1 MWKPKRGKAM
11 KKLVNKNFAA
21 LLLWTLI
28 LAMGSSLSA
37 TSTFAAALASNRNQ
51 SPGVT
56 QNSEAW
62 LANQVRHQL
71 VMLPWYSVFD
81 NLEYSVQGNKV
92 ILAGQVVRPEL
103 KDEAASAVKHIEGV
117 EEVENQIEVLPVSN
131 FDDQIRRA
139 ELREIYSFPSLPR
152 YGLGTIPGIHII
164 VNNGHVILEGVVDN
178 QTDKNL
184 AGLRANSVP
193 NVFSVTNNLRVP
205 GAS

>member
-1 MWKPKRGKAM
+1 M
-11 KKLVNKNFAA
+11 KKFLNKNLAA
-21 LLLWTLI
+21 SLLWTLI
-28 LAMGSSLSA
+28 LATGLSLSA
-37 TSTFAAALASNRNQ
+37 TSSFAAMPAPNKNQAAS
-51 SPGVT
+51 PA

-92 ILAGQVVRPEL
+92 ILAGQVVRPVL

-117 EEVENQIEVLPVSN
+117 AEVDNQIEVLPVSN

-139 ELREIYSFPSLPR
+139 ELREIYSFPSLQR

-164 VNNGHVILEGVVDN
+164 VNNGHLTLEGVVDN
-178 QTDKNL
+178 QTDKNI
-184 AGLRANSVP
+184 AGLRANGVP
-193 NVFSVTNNLRVP
+193 NVFSVTNNLRVQS
-205 GAS
+205 AS

>member
-1 MWKPKRGKAM
+1 M
-11 KKLVNKNFAA
+11 KKSASSNFAA
-21 LLLWTLI
+21 LSLWTLV
-28 LAMGSSLSA
+28 LALGLSLSA
-37 TSTFAAALASNRNQ
+37 VSSFAAAPAANRNP
-51 SPGVT
+51 SPNGA

-62 LANQVRHQL
+62 LAGQVRHQL

-92 ILAGQVVRPEL
+92 ILAGQVVRPVL

-117 EEVENQIEVLPVSN
+117 QEVDNQIEVLPVSN

-139 ELREIYSFPSLPR
+139 ELREIYSFPSLQR
-152 YGLGTIPGIHII
+152 YALGTIPGIHII
-164 VNNGHVILEGVVDN
+164 VNNGHVTLEGAVDN
-178 QTDKNL
+178 QADKNV

>member
-1 MWKPKRGKAM
+1 M
-11 KKLVNKNFAA
+11 KKIASNNFAA
-21 LLLWTLI
+21 SLLWTLI
-28 LAMGSSLSA
+28 LVMGLSLSA
-37 TSTFAAALASNRNQ
+37 ASSFAAAPASNRSQ
-51 SPGVT
+51 SPNGT

-71 VMLPWYSVFD
+71 VMLPWLSVFD

-92 ILAGQVVRPEL
+92 VLAGQVVRPVL

-117 EEVENQIEVLPVSN
+117 EEVDNQIEVLPVSN

-139 ELREIYSFPSLPR
+139 ELREIYSFPSLQR

-164 VNNGHVILEGVVDN
+164 VNNGHVTLEGVVDN
-178 QTDKNL
+178 QTDKNV
-184 AGLRANSVP
+184 AGIRANSVP
-193 NVFSVTNNLRVP
+193 NVFSVTNNLRVQ

>member
-1 MWKPKRGKAM
+1 MAM
-11 KKLVNKNFAA
+11 KQFVNKNLAAA
-21 LLLWTLI
+21 LLLWALI
-28 LAMGSSLSA
+28 LATGVSGSA
-37 TSTFAAALASNRNQ
+37 TSSLAAASESNRNP
-51 SPGVT
+51 SPSGSQT
-56 QNSEAW
+56 SAAW

-92 ILAGQVVRPEL
+92 VLAGQVVRPIL
-103 KDEAASAVKHIEGV
+103 KDAAASAVKHIDGV
-117 EEVENQIEVLPVSN
+117 EEVDNQIEVLSLAN

-139 ELREIYSFPSLPR
+139 ELREIYSFPSLQR

-164 VNNGHVILEGVVDN
+164 VNNGHVILEGVVNN

-193 NVFSVTNNLRVP
+193 NVFSVTNNLRVQS
-205 GAS
+205 AS

>member
-1 MWKPKRGKAM
+1 M
-11 KKLVNKNFAA
+11 KKSISRDLAA

-28 LAMGSSLSA
+28 FATGLSLSA
-37 TSTFAAALASNRNQ
+37 TSSFAAAPASNRNQ
-51 SPGVT
+51 PPSAA

-92 ILAGQVVRPEL
+92 VLAGQVVRPVL

-117 EEVENQIEVLPVSN
+117 EEVDNQIEVLPVSN

-139 ELREIYSFPSLPR
+139 ELREIYSFPSLQR

-164 VNNGHVILEGVVDN
+164 VRNGHVTLEGMVDN

-193 NVFSVTNNLRVP
+193 NVFSVTNNLRLQ